1 MHLFFFHYLDDDQ
14 RASLLSQ
21 VAGLLNRS
29 VIALQDQS
37 PRLAP
42 FSASCILLIIDY
54 LFRYY
59 DETSAKY
66 LLLIQDQLL
75 DTTTSTTRQ
84 INYLQLLEQLYSNER
99 KQANTKPKIFF
110 YSLTE
115 NSVQSISSNN

>member
-21 VAGLLNRS
+21 VAW
-29 VIALQDQS
+29 AMMLQDQS

-99 KQANTKPKIFF
+99 KQANTKNLCLLFDRELRPIN
-110 YSLTE
+110 LI
-115 NSVQSISSNN
+115 Q